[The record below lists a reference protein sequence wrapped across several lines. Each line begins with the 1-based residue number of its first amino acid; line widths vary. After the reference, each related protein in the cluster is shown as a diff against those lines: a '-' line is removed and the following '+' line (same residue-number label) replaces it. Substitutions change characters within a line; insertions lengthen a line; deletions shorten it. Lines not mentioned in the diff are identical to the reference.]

1 MSTLSSNARML
12 DTAKG
17 VLVAL
22 HRCSVSA
29 AFDEILRVAN
39 RHSVPAL
46 ALAGALVAL
55 ADGTSTTTTDPAALA
70 AHLEWG
76 HLLAPVPTLTSAV

>member
-1 MSTLSSNARML
+1 MSTLSANARML

-22 HRCSVSA
+22 HRCSVPA
-29 AFDEILRVAN
+29 AFDEILRVAH

-55 ADGTSTTTTDPAALA
+55 ADGTADTATDPAALA

-76 HLLAPVPTLTSAV
+76 HLFTPALTSAV